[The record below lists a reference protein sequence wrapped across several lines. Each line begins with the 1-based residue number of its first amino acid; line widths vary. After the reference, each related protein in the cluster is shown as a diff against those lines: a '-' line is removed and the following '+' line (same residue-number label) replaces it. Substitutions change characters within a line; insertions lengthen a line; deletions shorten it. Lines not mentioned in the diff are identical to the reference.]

1 MYAIT
6 GVTGR
11 VGGELAR
18 TLRAAGLPVRAILR
32 DAAKAGPW
40 QALGCEIALA
50 RMEDA
55 PTLTAAFEGATA
67 VFVLPPPLFDPS
79 PGYPEAR
86 VVCDSVAAALGAA
99 RPGRVVSL
107 STVGADAVHDNLLSQ
122 RTLMETALRPL
133 AMPVTFLRPAWFI
146 ENAAWDV
153 GTARDTGVLPSF
165 LQPVDKPF
173 PMVATGD
180 VGHAAAR
187 LMRKEWQ
194 GVRVVELEG
203 PRRLS
208 ANDLAAGFAQVLDR
222 PVEAVAVARA
232 TWEEL
237 FRAQGMKNPQP
248 RIRMLDGFNEGWIDF
263 SDGGRDTIKGSIDL
277 VTVLRTLV
285 DCAPDLKPRS

>member
-32 DAAKAGPW
+32 DATKAAPW

-55 PTLTAAFEGATA
+55 PALTAAFVGATA
-67 VFVLPPPLFDPS
+67 VFVLPPPQFDPS

-86 VVCDSVAAALGAA
+86 AVCESVAAGLAGA

-107 STVGADAVHDNLLSQ
+107 STVGADAVHDNLLTQ
-122 RTLMETALRPL
+122 RTLMETALQPL
-133 AMPVTFLRPAWFI
+133 ATPVTFLRPAWFI

-165 LQPVDKPF
+165 LQPLDKLF

-180 VGHAAAR
+180 VGRAAAS
-187 LMRKEWQ
+187 LMQQEWQ

-203 PRRLS
+203 PKRLS
-208 ANDLAAGFAQVLDR
+208 ANDLAAGFAQVLYR
-222 PVEAVAVARA
+222 PVDAVAVARE
-232 TWEEL
+232 TWEDL

-263 SDGGRDTIKGSIDL
+263 SDGGRNTIKGSIDL
-277 VTVLRTLV
+277 VSVLQALV
-285 DCAPDLKPRS
+285 DCAPGLEPRS

>member
-18 TLRAAGLPVRAILR
+18 ALRAAGLPVRAILR
-32 DAAKAGPW
+32 DGTKAAPW

-50 RMEDA
+50 RMEDEPA
-55 PTLTAAFEGATA
+55 LTAAFEGATA
-67 VFVLPPPLFDPS
+67 VYVLPPPLFDPS

-86 VVCDSVAAALGAA
+86 ADCESVAAALAA
-99 RPGRVVSL
+99 AKPGRVVSL

-122 RTLMETALRPL
+122 RTLMETALQPL

-146 ENAAWDV
+146 ENAIWDV

-165 LQPVDKPF
+165 LQPLDKPF

-180 VGHAAAR
+180 VGRVAAR
-187 LMRKEWQ
+187 LIQQEWQ
-194 GVRVVELEG
+194 GVRVAELEG

-222 PVEAVAVARA
+222 PVEAVAVAPE
-232 TWEEL
+232 TWEDL

-248 RIRMLDGFNEGWIDF
+248 RTARPTASTRAG
-263 SDGGRDTIKGSIDL
+263 STSGRGPHTIE
-277 VTVLRTLV
+277 
-285 DCAPDLKPRS
+285 